1 MINYF
6 NCIILIVFGSVIFS
20 CSESDNQFYKEN
32 GTLLWINGPINDHVI
47 KYGVQQTLENS
58 SVIIAQIPW
67 SPNNKSF
74 FNNIAWYFSLAK
86 DHGKKFMIAIDWQNI
101 DRSST
106 NGDWGFTNH
115 ETAKLFKSDMLKILN
130 VYNPDIINLGVEVNY
145 FALTYPKE
153 FRAFAKVYREIKKEL
168 KQIKPDLKI
177 GLSYQLELL
186 YGHHKGWNETNTL
199 KTLDNMLGDID
210 YLGISTYPNNV
221 SQKHQNDLFFSL
233 RYLDSI
239 SKKYSLPIGISETG
253 VSSKIYNNQQR
264 ASYVKSI
271 FQKTRE
277 LNLEFVIW
285 GSILDANRDSV
296 WYDKIGIIDK
306 DGRPKN
312 EFSIWQK
319 EIENFKR

>member
-1 MINYF
+1 M
-6 NCIILIVFGSVIFS
+6 
-20 CSESDNQFYKEN
+20 
-32 GTLLWINGPINDHVI
+32 
-47 KYGVQQTLENS
+47 
-58 SVIIAQIPW
+58 
-67 SPNNKSF
+67 
-74 FNNIAWYFSLAK
+74 
-86 DHGKKFMIAIDWQNI
+86 
-101 DRSST
+101 
-106 NGDWGFTNH
+106 
-115 ETAKLFKSDMLKILN
+115 
-130 VYNPDIINLGVEVNY
+130 
-145 FALTYPKE
+145 
-153 FRAFAKVYREIKKEL
+153 

-221 SQKHQNDLFFSL
+221 SQKHQNDLLFSL